1 MFIFLLPNLAHSKV
15 IDPEHTSVS
24 LNDLNVHDNEA
35 EVAWENDTTMNV
47 MQMSEYDRAMK
58 N

>member
-35 EVAWENDTTMNV
+35 EVSHNDLV
-47 MQMSEYDRAMK
+47 SQMSEYDRAMK